1 MSIWSVRY
9 QIVSNIVY
17 RKSSL
22 SKVFLVRT
30 FNNLYFPG

>member
-1 MSIWSVRY
+1 MSMWNVRY

-17 RKSSL
+17 RKSSV

-30 FNNLYFPG
+30 FNNLYFSR